1 MVLIHAVNNIGLGI
15 KAMAFKHVTSRYFA
29 LSTLASSLIIMHMP
43 AYALQELNEQA
54 MRQVDGQDGI
64 YIGTEYDRIDVDK
77 VYWEDK
83 TGTVSNNEETLRG
96 YANGISI
103 TPNIV
108 GEKIGTNIQ
117 INTGSNGSTA
127 GIDLDV
133 NSTLG
138 TVAAESFQICSETT
152 SGCGT
157 SIGSMAIQSSTPV
170 QFHLNSQNGLFSE
183 AGQAE
188 LTLGLRNINIY
199 LGQKQSSTLTNQ
211 LIMRNFNFNF
221 FGRGNMFVSDTGG
234 LRLQTGSTGYVDF
247 TRVNDP
253 QYTGGTFGGTN
264 SGLNLEFMHKSNATP
279 GVYNLNDAKGIIRA
293 GANGRMKNAYLV
305 FRGTD
310 ARDATNNILGY
321 ASDGN
326 TSGSGTN
333 ASIIGS
339 TGIAFRMKGEFT
351 RDTADADGG
360 NPTTLELGGA
370 GKNAYGVEFGKLTPL
385 LTRTSEGG
393 ALNTGRSYFDSGDVY
408 INLANT
414 KTLKMPENKVLNTSK
429 LGNTGTL
436 TASTDYTQ
444 QIHDGTSN
452 PYSLVMGIRGMEFQ
466 ALSRRARFIVSSDV
480 TSSMA
485 GYIAPNAGLNNTWSI
500 GLPIYNL
507 NANIATYGTT
517 YTGAL
522 ADGTNVSGS
531 QRLGFAAALSTEG
544 VNKEIGTTG
553 LDANGQLAGS
563 KSTSIFLID
572 GAPNANDS
580 GNPTDYYFGMRN
592 IDMYLKGYGSIGVEN
607 GKLNV
612 RMPNLVMAM
621 SAEIA
626 AGYLPGAKYKS
637 CPDGGGSCYSPINN
651 FLKNTDVLFGLKIKL
666 DGDMNFALV
675 PSEAGSL
682 AGPQSGANRLGFIG
696 SYLIN
701 SGAIQ
706 IVEPVDGSILG
717 LDNISGRVG
726 FDNAIIVNQDNVGF
740 NLGLK
745 FNPNKTAAEVFRVKD
760 INMYPSGGKAQRLGE
775 MVITGGTLNANMTIV
790 PRN

>member
-1 MVLIHAVNNIGLGI
+1 MT
-15 KAMAFKHVTSRYFA
+15 FKNVTSRKFA
-29 LSTLASSLIIMHMP
+29 LSTLASSLMIMQLP
-43 AYALQELNEQA
+43 AYALQEMNEQD
-54 MRQVDGQDGI
+54 MRKIDGQDGI

-83 TGTVSNNEETLRG
+83 TGTAGNTEETLRG

-103 TPNIV
+103 TPAV
-108 GEKIGTNIQ
+108 AGQKIGTEIK
-117 INTGSNGSTA
+117 INTGSNGTTA

-138 TVAAESFQICSETT
+138 TVAADSFQICNG
-152 SGCGT
+152 SGGNCGP

-199 LGQKQSSTLTNQ
+199 LGQKQSASVTNQ

-221 FGRGNMFVSDTGG
+221 YGKGNMFVSDSGG

-264 SGLNLEFMHKSNATP
+264 SGLNLEFMHKSNVTAGT
-279 GVYNLNDAKGIIRA
+279 YNTDNAKGIIRA
-293 GANGRMKNAYLV
+293 GASGRMKNAYLV
-305 FRGTD
+305 VRGTD
-310 ARDATNNILGY
+310 ARDVANPALGFASNNAT
-321 ASDGN
+321 SP
-326 TSGSGTN
+326 TSGTN

-339 TGIAFRMKGEFT
+339 TGIAIRMKGEFT
-351 RDTADADGG
+351 RDAADAGG
-360 NPTTLELGGA
+360 GSPTTLELGGA

-385 LTRTSEGG
+385 LTRTAVNGG
-393 ALNTGRSYFDSGDVY
+393 LNTGRAYFDSGDVY

-414 KTLKMPENKVLNTSK
+414 KTLNMPANDVLNTSK
-429 LGNTGTL
+429 IGNSDYL
-436 TASTDYTQ
+436 TKTTDYTQ
-444 QIHDGTSN
+444 QIHGDATN
-452 PYSLVMGIRGMEFQ
+452 PYSVVIGVRGLEFQ
-466 ALSRRARFIVSSDV
+466 ALARQARFIASNDITGAANIPTTTV
-480 TSSMA
+480 
-485 GYIAPNAGLNNTWSI
+485 GQWGI

-517 YTGAL
+517 YTGL
-522 ADGTNVSGS
+522 LPDGTSVTNSE
-531 QRLGFAAALSTEG
+531 RLGFAAALSTQG
-544 VNKEIGTTG
+544 VNKEVGSTG
-553 LDANGQLAGS
+553 LDANGAIAGS
-563 KSTSIFLID
+563 KTTSIFLID
-572 GAPNANDS
+572 GGPNAND
-580 GNPTDYYFGMRN
+580 GNNPTDYYFGLRN

-612 RMPNLVMAM
+612 KLPNLLMAM

-626 AGYLPGAKYKS
+626 AGYLPGAKSKTVGTNY
-637 CPDGGGSCYSPINN
+637 YSPINN
-651 FLKNTDVLFGLKIKL
+651 FLQKTDVLFGLKIKL
-666 DGDMNFALV
+666 NGDMNFALV

-682 AGPQSGANRLGFIG
+682 SGPQDGANRLGFVG
-696 SYLIN
+696 SYLVD

-717 LDNISGRVG
+717 LDNLSGRIG
-726 FDNAIIVNQDNVGF
+726 FDNAIVVNKDNVGF
-740 NLGLK
+740 NFGLN
-745 FNPNKTAAEVFRVKD
+745 FNPNKLATEVFRVKD
-760 INMYPSGGKAQRLGE
+760 INMYPSGGNAQRLGE
-775 MVITGGTLNANMTIV
+775 MVITGGRLNANMTIV